1 MLWYFEYLWRLL
13 GTTLSFMLFGV
24 GGLVY
29 GLIVFP
35 LMFVFIRNPDRRRYI
50 ARQAIGYGFG
60 AFVAFM
66 RAFNL
71 FTLRVEGREHID
83 DQRRQLIIANHPTLI
98 DVVILISLF
107 PQANCVIK
115 EAVVRNPFM
124 RSTVRAADYIS
135 NREPEQLLE
144 SCVDYLVSGKSLLLF
159 PEGTRTN
166 PGAPIVFKPGA
177 ATVAA
182 RSGAD
187 ILPVII
193 ACEPHFLS
201 KQQPWHHVP
210 RDVPEFRIRVLPPSP
225 VSAFVTRRGDERNCR
240 QELNDALLGLVRKEL
255 QDMAFSR
262 EPH

>member
-1 MLWYFEYLWRLL
+1 MRWYFEYLWRLI
-13 GTTLSFMLFGV
+13 GTTLSFVLFGI

-29 GLIVFP
+29 GLVVFP

-50 ARQAIGYGFG
+50 ARQAIGYGFA

-66 RAFNL
+66 KAFSL
-71 FTLRVEGREHID
+71 FTLRIEGREHID

-124 RSTVRAADYIS
+124 RSTVTAADYIS
-135 NREPEQLLE
+135 NREPEHLLE

-159 PEGTRTN
+159 PEGTRTS
-166 PGAPIVFKPGA
+166 PDKSIVFKAGA

-182 RSGAD
+182 RSAAD
-187 ILPVII
+187 VQAVII
-193 ACEPHFLS
+193 KCEPLLLS
-201 KQQPWHHVP
+201 KQHPWHYVP
-210 RDVPEFRIRVLPPSP
+210 REIPQIRIRVLPPRP
-225 VSAFVTRRGDERNCR
+225 LSALVARQDDERNLR
-240 QELNDALLGLVRKEL
+240 HELNDAMLRLVKDEL
-255 QDMAFSR
+255 QDMAFSG

>member
-1 MLWYFEYLWRLL
+1 MRWYFEYIWRLL
-13 GTTLSFMLFGV
+13 GTTLSFILFGV

-35 LMFVFIRNPDRRRYI
+35 LMFVFMRNPDRRRYV
-50 ARQAIGYGFG
+50 ARQAIGYGFA

-66 RAFNL
+66 RACGL
-71 FTLRVEGREHID
+71 FTLRVEGREYID

-115 EAVVRNPFM
+115 EAVMRNPFM

-159 PEGTRTN
+159 PEGTRTS
-166 PGAPIVFKPGA
+166 PDKPIAFKAGA
-177 ATVAA
+177 ATVAVRA
-182 RSGAD
+182 AAD
-187 ILPVII
+187 IQVVII
-193 ACEPHFLS
+193 QCVPLLLS
-201 KQQPWHHVP
+201 KQHPWYFVP
-210 RDVPEFRIRVLPPSP
+210 RDIPVFRIRVLPPRP
-225 VSAFVTRRGDERNCR
+225 VSTFVVCEDDERTRRL
-240 QELNDALLGLVRKEL
+240 ELNNALLKLVRDEL
-255 QDMAFSR
+255 QDMAFSK
-262 EPH
+262 